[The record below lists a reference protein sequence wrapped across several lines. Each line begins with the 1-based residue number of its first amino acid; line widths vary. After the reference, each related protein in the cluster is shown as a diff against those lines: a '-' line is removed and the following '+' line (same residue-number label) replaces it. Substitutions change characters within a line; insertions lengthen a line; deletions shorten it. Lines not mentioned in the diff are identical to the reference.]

1 LALFGSLKAR
11 TYNILGEGFFMKTKV
26 ILGAAFVALMG
37 APAMAGDV
45 MPTYAYGG
53 ANNCPTGLSPIVM
66 GGVICCGTPNQNVSY
81 SSMMAHPV
89 AKKRV
94 QKKRAVRYVPSHTC
108 VEGEKGC
115 S

>member
-1 LALFGSLKAR
+1 
-11 TYNILGEGFFMKTKV
+11 MKLKV

-53 ANNCPTGLSPIVM
+53 TNNCPAGLSPIVM

-94 QKKRAVRYVPSHTC
+94 VKQRRAVRYVPDHTC
-108 VEGEKGC
+108 IEGEKGC
-115 S
+115 R

>member
-1 LALFGSLKAR
+1 
-11 TYNILGEGFFMKTKV
+11 MKTKV

-37 APAMAGDV
+37 APAMAGNG
-45 MPTYAYGG
+45 MPTYPYHA
-53 ANNCPTGLSPIVM
+53 ANNCPAGLSPIVM

-89 AKKRV
+89 AKKKV
-94 QKKRAVRYVPSHTC
+94 HKVFVTFSAVVPDYIEQGKILWSRNNDSTINFYLLC
-108 VEGEKGC
+108 K